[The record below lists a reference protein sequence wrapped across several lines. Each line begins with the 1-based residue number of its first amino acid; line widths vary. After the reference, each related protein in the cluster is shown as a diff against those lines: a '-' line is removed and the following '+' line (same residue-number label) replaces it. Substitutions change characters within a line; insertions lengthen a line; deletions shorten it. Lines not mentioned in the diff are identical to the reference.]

1 MRLILIYCFYT
12 KIVGDS
18 ISYGTDYDF
27 KEGSL
32 DIILKDTYL
41 NSLRPGRYTLEVE
54 FKDGITRAEFIIKEI
69 IEPVT
74 PKYNLPKT
82 GIE

>member
-1 MRLILIYCFYT
+1 MRLLLIYCFYT

-32 DIILKDTYL
+32 HIILKDTYL
-41 NSLRPGRYTLEVE
+41 NSLRPRRYTLEVE
-54 FKDGITRAEFIIKEI
+54 FKDGSAKAEFIFKGI